1 VGGGRIRIEP
11 DRIKELC
18 TEASFERG
26 RRYFEEGRVKIIS
39 ASSFMV
45 TAKVAGT
52 RNYRVDLTLDDENTI
67 SATCTCPYDWGGYCK
82 HVVATLLAMNEGGG
96 EIERMMLTSGAKQQ
110 SPESLL
116 KVVEPEDLRSFLCR
130 EMERSPEMR
139 ARFMACFSKADEGRS
154 LADYKG
160 EAESLFDMA
169 RYHGF
174 IPYGEEIDLNPLKD
188 LAEIYVQKGDFME
201 AAKIYQAVFETVD
214 ERMDEI
220 DDSDGN
226 YGSEFDDCL
235 EAFLDCINRTGL
247 GAEEKRP
254 YIKHLFVK
262 FLNDSDYFG
271 DEYGDALDKLC
282 TSDADLE
289 YWKELI
295 VHHIPMV
302 MPDGE
307 DFHKRY
313 RAQEMISMQ
322 IHVLSRLKTQNEE
335 LYALLERF
343 YRFSVG
349 ICLAYAQQ
357 LRKDGDREKAVGVA
371 EEGLTLFPDHVSKR
385 LREFLCEIYRGSNPQ
400 KYRENLLSLFFL
412 GWDWKCYEQLKN
424 ASTSD
429 EWGGLLLRMLD
440 HIVREGKRSD
450 VTIEIYLKEKMNDEA
465 LQAVLA
471 ENNLYTLRRYHTPL
485 ATLYPE
491 QYFRAYQELIFP
503 FAGKETGRRH
513 YREVVSYLQM
523 MKEIEGFG
531 EEFREI
537 VARLRETHRRQPAFI
552 DEMKDL

>member
-1 VGGGRIRIEP
+1 V
-11 DRIKELC
+11 KELC

-26 RRYFEEGRVKIIS
+26 ERYFEEGRVKIIS

-45 TAKVAGT
+45 TAKVVGT
-52 RNYRVDLTLDDENTI
+52 RNYRVELALEDENTI

-82 HVVATLLAMNEGGG
+82 HVVATLLAMNEAGA
-96 EIERMMLTSGAKQQ
+96 EIERMMLTSGAELQN
-110 SPESLL
+110 PESLL
-116 KVVEPEDLRSFLCR
+116 KVMEPEDLKSFLCR
-130 EMERSPEMR
+130 EMERNPEMK
-139 ARFMACFSKADEGRS
+139 ARFIACFSKAGEGRC
-154 LADYKG
+154 LAYYKG
-160 EAESLFDMA
+160 EVESLFDMA
-169 RYHGF
+169 EYHGS
-174 IPYGEEIDLNPLKD
+174 IPYGEDIDLEPLKD

-247 GAEEKRP
+247 EAEEKRP
-254 YIKHLFVK
+254 YIRHVFLK
-262 FLNDSDYFG
+262 FQNDSDYFG
-271 DEYGDALDKLC
+271 DEYRDALEKLC

-289 YWKELI
+289 YWRELI
-295 VHHIPMV
+295 TPHIPMV
-302 MPDGE
+302 MPNGA

-313 RAQEMISMQ
+313 RSREMISMQ
-322 IHVLSRLKTQNEE
+322 IHVLSSLKTQREE
-335 LYALLERF
+335 LYALLNRF
-343 YRFSVG
+343 YLFSDG
-349 ICLAYAQQ
+349 ICLAYARQ
-357 LRKDGDREKAVGVA
+357 LLKDGYREKAVEVA
-371 EEGLTLFPDHVSKR
+371 EERLTLFPDHASME

-400 KYRENLLSLFFL
+400 KYQENLLSLFFL
-412 GWDWKCYEQLKN
+412 GRDWTRYEQLKN

-429 EWGGLLLRMLD
+429 EWGVLLQRMLD
-440 HIVREGKRSD
+440 HIASEGNRSD
-450 VTIEIYLKEKMNDEA
+450 MAIEIYLREEMNDEA

-471 ENNLYTLRRYHTPL
+471 VKNLYTLGHYHSPL

-503 FAGKETGRRH
+503 FAGRETGRRH
-513 YREVVSYLQM
+513 YREVVSCLQR

-537 VARLRETHRRQPAFI
+537 VARLREVHRRQPAFI
-552 DEMKDL
+552 DEMKEL